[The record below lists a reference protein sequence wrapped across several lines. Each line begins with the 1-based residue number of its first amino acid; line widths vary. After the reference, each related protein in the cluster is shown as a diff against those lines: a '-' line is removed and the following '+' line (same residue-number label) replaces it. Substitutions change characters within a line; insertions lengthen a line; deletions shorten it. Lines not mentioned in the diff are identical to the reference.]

1 MAIRKRKVVELETVV
16 DDGPSPEE
24 VAHKIREGIE
34 ADYFTNPDSY
44 ECYLLDSLEAD
55 HALLVRL
62 ERCIAKQGLTVQDRY
77 GKRKPNPLLGSVKD
91 VKARILATLKTMN
104 LDLEPVKPVGRPP
117 GA

>member
-1 MAIRKRKVVELETVV
+1 MTIRKRKVVELEPVV
-16 DDGPSPEE
+16 DDGPSPQE
-24 VAHKIREGIE
+24 VAHKIRAAIE

-62 ERCIAKQGLTVQDRY
+62 ERCISKQGLTVADRY
-77 GKRKPNPLLGSVKD
+77 GNKKPNPLLSAVKD
-91 VKARILATLKTMN
+91 VKNRILATLKMMN
-104 LDLEPVKPVGRPP
+104 LDLEPVKDVGRPP

>member
-1 MAIRKRKVVELETVV
+1 MAIRKRKVVELEPAV
-16 DDGPSPEE
+16 DEGPSPAE

-62 ERCIAKQGLTVQDRY
+62 ERSIARQGLTVSDRY
-77 GKRKPNPLLGSVKD
+77 GKKKPNPLLTSVKD
-91 VKARILATLKTMN
+91 VKNRILATLKMMN
-104 LDLEPVKPVGRPP
+104 LDLEPVKGIGRPP